1 MFHFLKALLKF
12 KSSKLYRRL
21 THAYIIQYFFSLIAL
36 KKFDLFNFLLLFF
49 FFTKQNFYSFI
60 SKKKKITYGTNI
72 LFQKSKVNKK

>member
-49 FFTKQNFYSFI
+49 FYKTKLLFFHKQKKKDNLRNKYFI
-60 SKKKKITYGTNI
+60 SKV
-72 LFQKSKVNKK
+72 KSQ